1 MRLLDSLLA
10 RLSIDVEGDED
21 LAAKIRAYQIDSV
34 AKVTP
39 LMMAANV
46 INAGIIVAY
55 IYPQSGSVFL
65 LCWGALIA
73 SFAAYSLFHRHRYR
87 RRFPVVRASRR
98 GIGRV
103 IRNALILGAA
113 WGLLPAIAYPG
124 ADTGARVMITAAV
137 AGMLGGGSLVMYVV
151 PPAMY
156 AWIGAICAGTAY
168 ALVRSGEPGDLATAL
183 LVCMFVIAL
192 ARSGSSMSRIFA
204 ANRASS
210 LQVKDQASTIA
221 MLLNDFSESARD
233 WLWET
238 NSKGELVRGAE
249 HFCEQCGFTLQ
260 SLSPEAFRANG
271 QNAKLIGG
279 HKTLDILWKSFGSMA
294 PFEGVLFQIKD
305 AGKTRWLALSGKP
318 IFDEDQAFLGF
329 RGVASDITDQKEA
342 EERIAY
348 LAYNDALTGL
358 VNRSTFRAALDAI
371 ADTGPESTPGVLYVD
386 LDGFKP
392 VNDSYGHNAGDSLL
406 VEIGQRL
413 RRTVGERDVVARLGG
428 DEFAILARS
437 ATTTQSASALA
448 EKIIEAVNEPFSLE
462 GTVMQISAS
471 VGIAFAGRDGLGAN
485 ALLHNADL
493 ALYRA
498 KSESKGAFRFY
509 EIEMDEVVRQRR
521 MLENDLREAVRTKS
535 LGLAF
540 QPLIDAE
547 TEATTGFEA
556 LVRWNH
562 PEQGQIPPDD
572 FIPVA
577 ERIGL
582 ISQIGQWVLN
592 EACRQ
597 ATEWP
602 EGLRVAVNLSP
613 QQFRESQVVD
623 HVKWALETSGLDPHR
638 LELEITESLFI
649 QNTDDVMSA
658 LSQLKEM
665 GVSIALDDF
674 GTGYSSLS
682 YLLKFPFDKL
692 KIDRTFISSINEDA
706 VARDVLEAITKLGR
720 ILNLSV
726 TAEGVETHDQAE
738 SLKAMA
744 CTHFQGFHFGRPLG
758 PADLGAYLLREFER
772 KVEPAAAAKKPVRA
786 RRRKAA
792 KAS

>member
-1 MRLLDSLLA
+1 MNMQTEKSTKKPEHPARSKSQALPSENKIAWAAAVGAHVLLVL
-10 RLSIDVEGDED
+10 I
-21 LAAKIRAYQIDSV
+21 
-34 AKVTP
+34 
-39 LMMAANV
+39 
-46 INAGIIVAY
+46 
-55 IYPQSGSVFL
+55 F
-65 LCWGALIA
+65 ALINVGW
-73 SFAAYSLFHRHRYR
+73 RYDIPEWIEME
-87 RRFPVVRASRR
+87 F
-98 GIGRV
+98 
-103 IRNALILGAA
+103 
-113 WGLLPAIAYPG
+113 
-124 ADTGARVMITAAV
+124 ARVNQHAV
-137 AGMLGGGSLVMYVV
+137 ALQEQPESI
-151 PPAMY
+151 PQQPDPA
-156 AWIGAICAGTAY
+156 
-168 ALVRSGEPGDLATAL
+168 P
-183 LVCMFVIAL
+183 
-192 ARSGSSMSRIFA
+192 
-204 ANRASS
+204 
-210 LQVKDQASTIA
+210 
-221 MLLNDFSESARD
+221 SAR
-233 WLWET
+233 
-238 NSKGELVRGAE
+238 
-249 HFCEQCGFTLQ
+249 EQLEEQ
-260 SLSPEAFRANG
+260 
-271 QNAKLIGG
+271 AKEDVN
-279 HKTLDILWKSFGSMA
+279 KT
-294 PFEGVLFQIKD
+294 
-305 AGKTRWLALSGKP
+305 
-318 IFDEDQAFLGF
+318 
-329 RGVASDITDQKEA
+329 
-342 EERIAY
+342 
-348 LAYNDALTGL
+348 
-358 VNRSTFRAALDAI
+358 
-371 ADTGPESTPGVLYVD
+371 
-386 LDGFKP
+386 
-392 VNDSYGHNAGDSLL
+392 
-406 VEIGQRL
+406 
-413 RRTVGERDVVARLGG
+413 
-428 DEFAILARS
+428 
-437 ATTTQSASALA
+437 
-448 EKIIEAVNEPFSLE
+448 IINLP
-462 GTVMQISAS
+462 
-471 VGIAFAGRDGLGAN
+471 
-485 ALLHNADL
+485 
-493 ALYRA
+493 
-498 KSESKGAFRFY
+498 K
-509 EIEMDEVVRQRR
+509 RR

-592 EACRQ
+592 EACSQ
-597 ATEWP
+597 ATQWP
-602 EGLRVAVNLSP
+602 NNLRVAVNLSP

-772 KVEPAAAAKKPVRA
+772 KVEPAPAAKKPVRA

>member
-1 MRLLDSLLA
+1 MKRFHSLLA
-10 RLSIDVEGDED
+10 RLNFDVGSDEEI
-21 LAAKIRAYQIDSV
+21 ASKIRAYQIDSV
-34 AKVTP
+34 VRVTP
-39 LMMAANV
+39 LMMAAN
-46 INAGIIVAY
+46 IISAMIIVAY
-55 IYPQSGSVFL
+55 LYPRTGSQFL
-65 LCWGALIA
+65 LAWGAVICGIA
-73 SFAAYSLFHRHRYR
+73 LYGLVHWHKR
-87 RRFPVVRASRR
+87 RRRSLVVRASRR
-98 GIGRV
+98 GIARMTA
-103 IRNALILGAA
+103 NALVLGAA
-113 WGLLPAIAYPG
+113 WAALPAVIYPG
-124 ADTGARVMITAAV
+124 ADVETRLITTAV
-137 AGMLGGGSLVMYVV
+137 IAGMLGGGSMVMYVV

-156 AWIGAICAGTAY
+156 VWIGAIGSGTGY
-168 ALVRSGEPGDLATAL
+168 GLLTSGRSGDMATAFL
-183 LVCMFVIAL
+183 LLMFTVAL
-192 ARSGSSMSRIFA
+192 ARSGYSMSRIFV
-204 ANRASS
+204 ANRMAS
-210 LQVKDQASTIA
+210 LQVKDQATTIA
-221 MLLNDFSESARD
+221 MLLNDFSESTRD

-238 NSKGELVRGAE
+238 DAQGQIIRGGE
-249 HFCEQCGFTLQ
+249 HFCKQGGFTLESLRPDAQGADRQ
-260 SLSPEAFRANG
+260 SC
-271 QNAKLIGG
+271 KLIGG
-279 HKTLDILWKSFGSMA
+279 HNTLDTLWTSFKTMT
-294 PFEGVLFQIKD
+294 PFEGVLFQIRD
-305 AGKTRWLALSGKP
+305 GGESRWISLSGKP
-318 IFDEDQAFLGF
+318 MLDEDARFLGF
-329 RGVASDITDQKEA
+329 RGVASDVTEQKEV

-358 VNRSTFRAALDAI
+358 VNRATFRSALDAI
-371 ADTGPESTPGVLYVD
+371 AETGAESTPAVLYVD

-406 VEIGQRL
+406 VEVGQRL
-413 RRTVGERDVVARLGG
+413 RRAVGERDIVARLGG

-448 EKIIEAVNEPFSLE
+448 ENIIDAVNEPFSLE
-462 GTVMQISAS
+462 GNVMQISTS
-471 VGIAFAGRDGLGAN
+471 IGVAFAGRDGSGAN
-485 ALLHNADL
+485 TLLHNADL

-521 MLENDLREAVRTKS
+521 TLEHDLREAVRVKS
-535 LGLAF
+535 LTLAF

-547 TEATTGFEA
+547 TETTTGFEA
-556 LVRWNH
+556 LVRWLH
-562 PEQGQIPPDD
+562 PVHGQIPPDD

-582 ISQIGQWVLN
+582 ISQIGQWVLM
-592 EACRQ
+592 EACNQ
-597 ATEWP
+597 AADWP
-602 EGLRVAVNLSP
+602 ENLRVAVNLSP
-613 QQFRESQVVD
+613 QQFRDGQVVD
-623 HVKWALETSGLDPHR
+623 HVKWALDTSGLAPER

-649 QNTDDVMSA
+649 QNTDDVMLA
-658 LSQLKEM
+658 LAQLKEI

-758 PADLGAYLLREFER
+758 PADLSAYLLNEFQS
-772 KVEPAAAAKKPVRA
+772 KVDTAAEKKKPGRT
-786 RRRKAA
+786 RGGKST